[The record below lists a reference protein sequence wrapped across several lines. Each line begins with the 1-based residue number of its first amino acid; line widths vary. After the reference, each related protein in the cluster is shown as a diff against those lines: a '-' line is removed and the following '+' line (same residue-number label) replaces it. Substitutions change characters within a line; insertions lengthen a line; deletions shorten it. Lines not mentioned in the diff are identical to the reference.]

1 MCIFEIWLGLN
12 MFSLSMGDKDR
23 TVCVTFP
30 VLHVVL
36 GIEWVEWVICEW
48 MHGCVSEWIKE
59 GTLFKGI

>member
-30 VLHVVL
+30 VLHMVL
-36 GIEWVEWVICEW
+36 GIEYELNEYLWMNAWMCES
-48 MHGCVSEWIKE
+48 VN
-59 GTLFKGI
+59 KGGDLI